1 MTLSLVGSVVGAS
14 VDPLV
19 CSPLPLYHSS
29 ETTILAY
36 GSNTLFISN
45 RRSNVV
51 YTVSSE
57 LGSVRANQVLATGS
71 VPFANLE
78 DIRDIVVASSVLQP
92 LPGELW

>member
-1 MTLSLVGSVVGAS
+1 MESCWFVVGVS
-14 VDPLV
+14 VDAPSCPL
-19 CSPLPLYHSS
+19 CHSS

-57 LGSVRANQVLATGS
+57 LGSVRGNQVLATGS
-71 VPFANLE
+71 VPFASPSNLE

-92 LPGELW
+92 LPGELEN